1 MYFQAE
7 QKGLKYEITVN
18 ESRTTWNIGLRAENK
33 DWVHYQIAKSSY
45 MEMDDAVSFVFNNS
59 SYVLDCVGSGTDYV
73 VYTRGAY
80 RTIKIFNDE
89 MLLHES
95 LKRDSAMSETNKLSA
110 GMPGKVTKVMVEGG
124 QKVTKGTPLLVI
136 EAMKMEN
143 EIRASREAVIAKV
156 FVKAGDVVE
165 SGGPL
170 ISFESESKK

>member
-7 QKGLKYEITVN
+7 QKGSKYEITVN
-18 ESRTTWNIGLRAENK
+18 ETRHSWEVKLKPEGK
-33 DWVHYQIAKSSY
+33 DWVNYQIPKSEY
-45 MEMDDAVSFVFNNS
+45 TEMDDAVTFLFNNS
-59 SYVLDCVGSGTDYV
+59 SYVLDCVGAGTDYT
-73 VYTRGAY
+73 VYTRGSY

-95 LKRDSAMSETNKLSA
+95 LKRDSAMAETNQLSA
-110 GMPGKVTKVMVEGG
+110 GMPGKIVKVFVSEG
-124 QKVTKGTPLLVI
+124 QAVTKGTPLLVI

-143 EIRASREAVIAKV
+143 ELRASRDVTVGKI

-170 ISFESESKK
+170 VSFQAENKK